1 MIGPGTGIED
11 RSRMSVREEKLRLVI
26 FGASNIVSD
35 LFDCAL
41 ANHLVPAKVVIDLP
55 EDGSGRSMPVAV
67 RAARLAPMCP
77 PPVIEPLHAFQPAAG
92 EVYLLGPTTPTRAR
106 LARELQDRFDLR
118 FHTLVHPTAYVSPL
132 ATIGAGT
139 FVGARSVIAAGAA
152 RRAVSQ
158 PGHIGRHRIGA
169 SADSTW
175 QQRRRAVEARTR
187 CHGWHWCNLDR
198 APRRW

>member
-1 MIGPGTGIED
+1 
-11 RSRMSVREEKLRLVI
+11 MSVREEKLRLVI

-139 FVGARSVIAAGAA
+139 FVGAAALSRRVQPSTSMCSSTAGPQSAMTQASEASAEFNLAA
-152 RRAVSQ
+152 TSAGCRGSDAVSRLALVQ
-158 PGHIGRHRIGA
+158 P
-169 SADSTW
+169 
-175 QQRRRAVEARTR
+175 
-187 CHGWHWCNLDR
+187 
-198 APRRW
+198 